1 MRTHLMSF
9 IFCALIGLA
18 ATAAHATNLQILYA
32 FDRTTAQAHQEIKE
46 RFEKENPGITV
57 EFLAAAQNYEDAS
70 QNVIRSAMIGDLPDV
85 TFQGLNLV
93 RGLVDRD
100 IAVPLDPFIARDGGA
115 DKLGYDAGLLRA
127 GGVNGKTFGI
137 PFAVSTPIIYVNAD
151 LVRAAGVDIDAF
163 PTRWEDIVALGK
175 KIDDPARNIIGFYCQ
190 WDITGNWMFQS
201 LLFANGGRMT
211 SPDEKSIA
219 FDEPAGMAAL
229 TTLELFAKAKMPNL
243 PSSQARPAFIA
254 GKIGILADSSSNLGA
269 ATRQI
274 GKSFELRT
282 LRFPLGAA
290 DGRLPAGGN
299 LAVMLS
305 KDPEKQDAAWKYI
318 RFATG
323 PVGQTIMARHTGY
336 LPSSSIAINTPE
348 LLGDFYKANAVFQA
362 SIAQVPLLTSWYA
375 FPGPNAVKIIDVI
388 KRHTE
393 AVVTGKKTAA
403 ETMPAMTADVRRLM
417 E

>member
-1 MRTHLMSF
+1 
-9 IFCALIGLA
+9 
-18 ATAAHATNLQILYA
+18 
-32 FDRTTAQAHQEIKE
+32 
-46 RFEKENPGITV
+46 
-57 EFLAAAQNYEDAS
+57 
-70 QNVIRSAMIGDLPDV
+70 V

-115 DKLGYDAGLLRA
+115 DKLGYDAGMLRA

-151 LVRAAGVDIDAF
+151 LVRAAGVDIDTF

-219 FDEPAGMAAL
+219 FDEPPGMAAL
-229 TTLELFAKAKMPNL
+229 TTLELFAKAEMPNL

-305 KDPEKQDAAWKYI
+305 KDPEKQAAAWKYI

-323 PVGQTIMARHTGY
+323 PVGRTIMARHTGY
-336 LPSSSIAINTPE
+336 LPSDSIAINTPE

-393 AVVTGKKTAA
+393 AVVTGKRTAA
-403 ETMPAMTADVRRLM
+403 ETMPAMRADVRRLM
-417 E
+417 D